1 EGEKFMKKYFK
12 PFIKAA
18 SVLSLGLTMMF
29 TQVGGTFA
37 QTNDQASTNGPES
50 YYVEKA
56 NEFKASTKEIKG
68 NEKSELIQLTQS
80 NIQKENIKL
89 NNLTEENLEFNDSTV
104 VDLKNGQT
112 LVKVPVKD
120 STNLEKISGVAVFV
134 DKNQNVVSTYELSLK
149 MVDSETAELKTWD
162 NGKNTVD
169 QILEKPDV
177 EPQWSWSVFKN
188 CVVNDLGISWAVAG
202 TIGVICAGACVGTG
216 GAACAP
222 CIYAAASVTGG
233 NWGWCIGKAGRA

>member
-1 EGEKFMKKYFK
+1 MKKYFK
-12 PFIKAA
+12 PLIKAA

-29 TQVGGTFA
+29 TQVGGAFA
-37 QTNDQASTNGPES
+37 QTNDQTSTNGPES
-50 YYVEKA
+50 FYVEKA
-56 NEFKASTKEIKG
+56 NEFKEIKG

-80 NIQKENIKL
+80 NIQKEDIKL
-89 NNLTEENLEFNDSTV
+89 QNLTEENLEFNNSTV

-134 DKNQNVVSTYELSLK
+134 DKNKNIVSTYELSLK
-149 MVDSETAELKTWD
+149 MLDSETAELKTWD
-162 NGKNTVD
+162 NGKNTIN
-169 QILEKPDV
+169 QLLEKPDV

-202 TIGVICAGACVGTG
+202 TISVICGAACVGTG

-222 CIYAAASVTGG
+222 CIYAAASITGA
-233 NWGWCIGKAGRA
+233 NWGWCIGQAGRA